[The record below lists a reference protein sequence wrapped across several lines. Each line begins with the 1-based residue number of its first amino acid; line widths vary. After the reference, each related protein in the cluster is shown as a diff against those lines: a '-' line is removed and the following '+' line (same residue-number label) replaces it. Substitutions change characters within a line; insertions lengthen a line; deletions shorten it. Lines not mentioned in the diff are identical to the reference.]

1 MLQIME
7 LRKEVK
13 MKQGSSEDYVMNALA
28 TRLPEFDQGPNSSSD
43 TDTIHLLMKQIM
55 EVWKSCREPMA
66 ELPKQEPNEEYKDYL
81 ELQNHIQMID
91 KAKVV
96 SVNQMNDNPQ
106 VNAMQRDEKR
116 KPFIGHKPRT
126 HLCMNCGAKTHRT
139 RKGVDLGAVKAEAI
153 TGANKEQF

>member
-13 MKQGSSEDYVMNALA
+13 KKQGSSEDYVMNAFA
-28 TRLPEFDQGPNSSSD
+28 TRLPEFNQDPKSSSD

-55 EVWKSCREPMA
+55 ELWKSCREPKV
-66 ELPKQEPNEEYKDYL
+66 ELTKQESNEEYKDYL

-91 KAKVV
+91 KAKVPQV
-96 SVNQMNDNPQ
+96 SVNQMNENPQ
-106 VNAMQRDEKR
+106 VNAMKR

-126 HLCMNCGAKTHRT
+126 HL
-139 RKGVDLGAVKAEAI
+139 
-153 TGANKEQF
+153 